1 MKPQTLLFSPNGRI
15 GPRSFWRGVILLVGV
30 QVVMQVVSA
39 LVPQN
44 LALPF
49 SLLSFVYLVALFWGY
64 LCVYAKRFHDAD
76 MGAVWF
82 LASAIGGL
90 LLSVL
95 VTMIAFPLLFPD
107 VWAAI
112 QDAVSASGESE
123 ARAAAERM
131 AYAMQARANGLIAW
145 NLVNLAIVNGV
156 VGWLVARLPSMRG
169 TNRFGPPEGGDLS
182 VF

>member
-15 GPRSFWRGVILLVGV
+15 GPRSFWRGVILLVGA
-30 QVVMQVVSA
+30 QVVMQVMGA

-64 LCVYAKRFHDAD
+64 LCVYAKRLHDAD
-76 MGAVWF
+76 RGAGWF
-82 LASAIGGL
+82 VAVAIGAL
-90 LLSVL
+90 ILNVII
-95 VTMIAFPLLFPD
+95 TMIAFPLLFPD

-112 QDAVSASGESE
+112 QDAISASGETE

-131 AYAMQARANGLIAW
+131 AYAMEARANGLIAF
-145 NLVNLAIVNGV
+145 NLANLAIVNGV
-156 VGWLVARLPSMRG
+156 VGWLVARLPSARG